1 MEKPQGD
8 KEWLQNYR
16 KEQEDNKD
24 LKRELNQCLYNA
36 VPVRESHP
44 SVFSDLFILLSN
56 TILKVILFEMN
67 RAQ

>member
-36 VPVRESHP
+36 VPVCESHS

-67 RAQ
+67 GAQ